1 MTYRLAFIRTNDGY
15 LKVFASAKGHASL
28 TAIHVNPDV
37 LMAGARLANLSEL
50 EIDNLNSA
58 AERAWLEEAV
68 DVCCE
73 AIELNADQLKSL
85 GFIEGWRRL
94 A

>member
-15 LKVFASAKGHASL
+15 LKIFASAKGKASL

-37 LMAGARLANLSEL
+37 LMVGARLANLSEL

-68 DVCCE
+68 DLCCE